1 VLQIALL
8 PQLMVSVPVPLV
20 MLVVNSLISSN
31 VSVCI
36 GVADIDMGICDF
48 WHCGFLL
55 RLPVMSGSTQFVI
68 QQFLP

>member
-1 VLQIALL
+1 
-8 PQLMVSVPVPLV
+8 

-55 RLPVMSGSTQFVI
+55 RLPVISGPVQFVI
-68 QQFLP
+68 QQLLP

>member
-1 VLQIALL
+1 
-8 PQLMVSVPVPLV
+8 

-31 VSVCI
+31 VSVGI

-55 RLPVMSGSTQFVI
+55 RLPIISGSMQFVI
-68 QQFLP
+68 QQLLPQVGSEMHWPRM

>member
-1 VLQIALL
+1 LLTLLTRSESSSTVNAGIGSVDIA
-8 PQLMVSVPVPLV
+8 MVFEE
-20 MLVVNSLISSN
+20 
-31 VSVCI
+31 
-36 GVADIDMGICDF
+36 F